1 MAREKYVIVV
11 PGLGDGI
18 KKMQLATNHWRN
30 FGLEPVVQYMNWRDG
45 KDFTPKL
52 NNLTALV
59 DELSAKGTVSIVGT
73 SAGGSVAINTFLER
87 CNVIDKVVNVCGR
100 LRVGTHTGIHS
111 FEARTAT
118 SRAFAQSVILCEQ
131 RQNELSSAERQKILT
146 IHALLG
152 DELVPASTTTI
163 DGANNIT
170 IPTPEHMFSITMA
183 LTLLSKPL
191 IDFLTK
197 ENE

>member
-1 MAREKYVIVV
+1 MARVRYVIVV

-30 FGLEPVVQYMNWRDG
+30 HSLEPVVQHMNWRDG
-45 KDFTPKL
+45 EDFISKL
-52 NNLTALV
+52 NNLTTLV

-73 SAGGSVAINTFLER
+73 SAGGSAAINTFLER
-87 CNVIDKVVNVCGR
+87 RNVIDKVVNVCGR
-100 LRVGTHTGIHS
+100 LRVDTHTGIHS
-111 FEARTAT
+111 FEARSA
-118 SRAFAQSVILCEQ
+118 SSLAFAQSVILCEKN
-131 RQNELSSAERQKILT
+131 QNKLTRAERKRVMT